1 LKTPP
6 AHDFLKI
13 LIMSANSSIKFYQ
26 DLIDEWNDPKDIAQR
41 AALLLK
47 KSHQKYAKA
56 AYLTLAMLEKK
67 SGCKHPKKYQDIC
80 NGVKYCCNCNEDL
93 EIVKPQRKKLK

>member
-1 LKTPP
+1 LKSPP

-26 DLIDEWNDPKDIAQR
+26 GLIDEWDDPKDVIQRSAQ
-41 AALLLK
+41 LLK

-56 AYLTLAMLEKK
+56 AYLTLGMLEKK

-80 NGVKYCCNCNEDL
+80 EGVKYCCNCNEDL
-93 EIVKPQRKKLK
+93 EIVKPKVKKKL